1 LAKFQRETHRRLSFA
16 FEFQE
21 EKTMPEMFRL
31 MSRRSFLAGSAA
43 AGALVVLHPFSA
55 RAQANQAHL
64 RIMETT
70 DIHVNLLPYDYY
82 ADKPNDTMGLSRTA
96 SLIDAVRK
104 EATNALLIDNG
115 DLLQGSPMGD
125 YIAYEKGMKD
135 GDVHPIMK
143 GMNLLGYECSTLG
156 NHEFNYGLPFL
167 DKVIAG
173 ANFPFVCANL
183 IRGTELASSP
193 RDDKL
198 YLKPYV
204 ILDRTI
210 KDGSGAEHP
219 IKIGVIGFVP
229 PQIMVWD
236 AKNLTGNVVTRDI
249 VEAAKAWVPQIREEG
264 ADVVIALSHSGI
276 DVQQGDM
283 MENASFFLAGVEGID
298 AVFTGHQHL
307 VFPGKKDFQKLD
319 GVDAEKGTLQG
330 KPAVMGGFWGSH
342 MGLIDLLLERDGSK
356 WKIVSATSEAR
367 PIFERVDNK
376 NKATT
381 GDDQRIVD
389 ALKEDHEATLKYVRT
404 PVGKTSAPLHSYF
417 ALVADDPSVQIV
429 SQAQT
434 WYIKDMLKETKY
446 KDLPVLSA
454 AAPFKSGG
462 RGGPDYYTDV
472 PAGDVAIKNVA
483 DLYLYPNTVQAVEI
497 TGAQVKEWL
506 EMSAGIFNPIEKGK
520 ADQPLINLDFPAY
533 NFDVIDGVTY
543 KIDLSQPPKY
553 DPKGAVLNASSNRI
567 VDLMFDGKPI
577 DPTQKFV
584 VVSNNYRAGGGG
596 NFPEINGSKVIYQ
609 APDTNRDV
617 IVRFIHEQGTINP
630 TADANW
636 SFALL
641 EGTTVIFETGPKARD
656 HIADVKAVK
665 IEPAGQGEGGYAKYR
680 IAL

>member
-1 LAKFQRETHRRLSFA
+1 MS
-16 FEFQE
+16 
-21 EKTMPEMFRL
+21 EML
-31 MSRRSFLAGSAA
+31 HPISRRSFLAGGAA
-43 AGALVVLHPFSA
+43 VGALIVLHPFSA

-70 DIHVNLLPYDYY
+70 DIHVNVLPYDYY

-104 EATNALLIDNG
+104 EATNAMLIDNG
-115 DLLQGSPMGD
+115 DLLQGNPMGD
-125 YIAYEKGMKD
+125 YIAYEKGIKE
-135 GDVHPIMK
+135 GDLHPVMK

-156 NHEFNYGLPFL
+156 NHEFNYGLSFL
-167 DKVIAG
+167 DKVLAG

-183 IRGTELASSP
+183 IKGTELAANP

-204 ILDRTI
+204 ILEKKI
-210 KDGSGAEHP
+210 KDGSGAEQP
-219 IKIGVIGFVP
+219 IRIGIIGFVP
-229 PQIMVWD
+229 PQIMLWD

-276 DVQQGDM
+276 DVKQGDM
-283 MENASFFLAGVEGID
+283 MENASFFVAGVEGID

-307 VFPGKKDFQKLD
+307 VFPGKKDFQELA
-319 GVDAEKGTLQG
+319 GVDTAAGTLQG

-342 MGLIDLLLERDGSK
+342 MGLIDLLLERDSSQ

-367 PIFERVDNK
+367 PIYERVENK
-376 NKATT
+376 NKATV
-381 GDDQRIVD
+381 GDDQHIVE
-389 ALKEDHEATLKYVRT
+389 ALKEDHEATLAYVRR
-404 PVGKTSAPLHSYF
+404 PVGKTSAPLYSYF

-434 WYIKDMLKETKY
+434 WYIKDLLKDTEW

-472 PAGDVAIKNVA
+472 PAGDIAIKNVA
-483 DLYLYPNTVQAVEI
+483 DLYLYPNTVRAVEI

-506 EMSAGIFNPIEKGK
+506 EMSAGIFNTVEAGK
-520 ADQPLINLDFPAY
+520 SDQALINLDFPSY

-553 DPKGAVLNASSNRI
+553 DPKGGVINASSERI
-567 VDLMFDGKPI
+567 KDLMFDGKPI
-577 DPTQKFV
+577 DPVQKFV
-584 VVSNNYRAGGGG
+584 VATNNYRAGGGG
-596 NFPEINGSKVIYQ
+596 NFPEINASKIIFE

-617 IVRFIHEQGTINP
+617 IVRYIIAEGTINP
-630 TADANW
+630 SADANW
-636 SFALL
+636 TFSPLA
-641 EGTTVIFETGPKARD
+641 GTSVLFETGPKAKD
-656 HIADVKAVK
+656 FIASQKAVK
-665 IEPAGQGEGGYAKYR
+665 IEAAGDGENGFAKYR
-680 IAL
+680 ITL